1 MLQVVFVFQVD
12 SSHLYQVS
20 LSLLQCYSK
29 SSTNRFEKNTL
40 IDEEQC
46 EDLLLCLKLLTNLTA
61 KESLEYNDPSMCVCV
76 FGWVAV

>member
-1 MLQVVFVFQVD
+1 MD

-29 SSTNRFEKNTL
+29 CSTNRFEKNTL

-61 KESLEYNDPSMCVCV
+61 KEFLDYNEPSMYVCATV
-76 FGWVAV
+76 

>member
-1 MLQVVFVFQVD
+1 MTTFVFQVD

-61 KESLEYNDPSMCVCV
+61 KESLEYNDPSMCVYLGGWLCECV
-76 FGWVAV
+76 